1 MYNPAETK
9 LSFLGSLA
17 TGGVLMS
24 TRKLTISLFA
34 AVLLLAGGS
43 THAAKADAE
52 TAISDIK
59 PGHAQIV
66 FLRRTTVNALAGTTI
81 YDVTSGEPKAV
92 GKLTNSRKL
101 IVDIPP
107 GEYVFMVGN
116 AGIQDFMPTTVL
128 ADKRY
133 YVVVNAVWP
142 AWFSMRPVRHKD
154 GEFLYGSEQV
164 NTMVEKTKLAKPY
177 IDDADAKEKEKI
189 LGSYQVSWQKWQEK
203 NAEQRAVLTLR
214 PEDSLN

>member
-1 MYNPAETK
+1 MLTS
-9 LSFLGSLA
+9 SF
-17 TGGVLMS
+17 
-24 TRKLTISLFA
+24 FA

-43 THAAKADAE
+43 VHAAKAEAE

-66 FLRRTTVNALAGTTI
+66 FLRRTTVNALAGTII

-107 GEYVFMVGN
+107 GEYMFMVGIN
-116 AGIQDFMPTTVL
+116 GLQDFMPTTVL

-133 YVVVNAVWP
+133 YVVVNAFWP
-142 AWFSMRPVRHKD
+142 ARFSMRPVRHKD

-164 NTMVEKTKLAKPY
+164 NTMVEKCKLAKPY
-177 IDDADAKEKEKI
+177 IEKADAKEQEKI
-189 LGSYQVSWQKWQEK
+189 LAGYQKSWHEWQEK

-214 PEDSLN
+214 PEYSLN

>member
-1 MYNPAETK
+1 VSNIK
-9 LSFLGSLA
+9 LM
-17 TGGVLMS
+17 T
-24 TRKLTISLFA
+24 SLFA
-34 AVLLLAGGS
+34 VVLFLAGGS
-43 THAAKADAE
+43 AHAAKSDAE

-59 PGHAQIV
+59 PGQAQIV
-66 FLRRTTVNALAGTTI
+66 FLRRTTVNALVGTVI

-92 GKLTNSRKL
+92 GKIGNSRKL

-107 GEYVFMVGN
+107 GEYMFMVGN
-116 AGIQDFMPTTVL
+116 PNVQDFMPTKVL

-133 YVVVNAVWP
+133 YVVVNAFWP

-154 GEFLYGSEQV
+154 GEFLYGSEQI

-177 IDDADAKEKEKI
+177 VEDADAKEKQKI
-189 LGSYQVSWQKWQEK
+189 LGSYQVSWANWQKK
-203 NAEQRAVLTLR
+203 DAAERAVVTLR

>member
-1 MYNPAETK
+1 
-9 LSFLGSLA
+9 
-17 TGGVLMS
+17 MS
-24 TRKLTISLFA
+24 TRKLTISFFA
-34 AVLLLAGGS
+34 SVLLLAGGS
-43 THAAKADAE
+43 AHAAKADAE

-66 FLRRTTVNALAGTTI
+66 FLRRTTVNALASTII

-92 GKLTNSRKL
+92 GKITNSRKL

-107 GEYVFMVGN
+107 GEYRFMVGHP
-116 AGIQDFMPTTVL
+116 GMQDFMPTTVL

-133 YVVVNAVWP
+133 YVVVNAFWP
-142 AWFSMRPVRHKD
+142 AWFSLRPVRHKD

-164 NTMVEKTKLAKPY
+164 NTLVEKTKLAKPFV
-177 IDDADAKEKEKI
+177 DDADAKEKEKI
-189 LGSYQVSWQKWQEK
+189 LSSYQASWQKWQEK
-203 NAEQRAVLTLR
+203 NDEQRAVLTLR